1 MLTKFSDLTHQ
12 GRLEYESIIGTGN
25 PDLDRFSHRGGK
37 IITWHGLADPI
48 IPPQGTMFYYQKV
61 LALDPSAA
69 DFYRQFYSPG
79 VGHCSGGTGVIPT
92 NALDQLR
99 AWVENGT
106 VPETLQAASPYPVNA
121 SSSLPVDPSQNSRF
135 LDLCPWPA
143 VEIYS
148 GQGDPALAESW
159 GCVSG
164 TNWRSFLGV
173 NPDGRY
179 SLVGGSN

>member
-1 MLTKFSDLTHQ
+1 M
-12 GRLEYESIIGTGN
+12 
-25 PDLDRFSHRGGK
+25 
-37 IITWHGLADPI
+37 ITWHGLADPI

-79 VGHCSGGTGVIPT
+79 VGHCNGGTGVLPT
-92 NALDQLR
+92 SALDQLR

-106 VPETLQAASPYPVNA
+106 VPETLHAASPYPVNA
-121 SSSLPVDPSQNSRF
+121 SSSLPVDSSKNVRF

-159 GCVSG
+159 GCDGG

-173 NPDGRY
+173 NPKGRY